1 MKYLKLSLLL
11 SFFVLHTSIF
21 AQDTLRNNK
30 DTFVF
35 NTENTIKTSIEIAYK
50 IKQIKG
56 LYEAIKIDHQGL
68 FEIKGN
74 YFNMGYTK
82 QGFNTFEIGISKG
95 KRDLFAVTKFQE
107 IHLNALFLRNGI
119 DKLNGVSVGIS
130 KSAALFNKAIEIQ
143 YVTNFTNQRSLI
155 LRPEFGITFFGTLTV
170 NYGYNLMTSKIPGF
184 TANVLH
190 IRYTKQNF
198 KKKIKEKLF
207 QIKTTLEHD
216 KVRLKQLGINI
227 PQIQLNKKKA
237 L

>member
-1 MKYLKLSLLL
+1 MKYLKLCLLL

-21 AQDTLRNNK
+21 AQDTLRNHK

-35 NTENTIKTSIEIAYK
+35 NTENVIKTTIEIAYK

-56 LYEAIKIDHQGL
+56 LYEAIKIDHQSL

-74 YFNMGYTK
+74 YFNMGFTK
-82 QGFNTFEIGISKG
+82 QGYNTFEIGVSKG
-95 KRDLFAVTKFQE
+95 KRDLFSITKFQE
-107 IHLNALFLRNGI
+107 IHVNALFLRNGI
-119 DKLNGVSVGIS
+119 DKLNGISVGIS
-130 KSAALFNKAIEIQ
+130 KSAALFNKAIEFQ
-143 YVTNFTNQRSLI
+143 YVTNFSNQRSLI
-155 LRPEFGITFFGTLTV
+155 LRPEFGITFFGSLTV

-184 TANVLH
+184 TPNVLH

-216 KVRLKQLGINI
+216 KERLKQLGINI
-227 PQIQLNKKKA
+227 PQIQLN
-237 L
+237 

>member
-1 MKYLKLSLLL
+1 MLQTSL
-11 SFFVLHTSIF
+11 F

-30 DTFVF
+30 DTLVI
-35 NTENTIKTSIEIAYK
+35 NTKNVIKTAIELGYK
-50 IKQIKG
+50 IKQING
-56 LYEAIKIDHQGL
+56 LIEAIKIDHQSL

-82 QGFNTFEIGISKG
+82 QGFHTFEIGISKG

-119 DKLNGVSVGIS
+119 DKLNGISLGIS
-130 KSAALFNKAIEIQ
+130 KSGALFNNAIELQ
-143 YVTNFTNQRSLI
+143 YITNFSNQRSII

-170 NYGYNLMTSKIPGF
+170 NYGYNIMTSKIHGF
-184 TANVLH
+184 TSNVLH

-207 QIKTTLEHD
+207 QIKTTFERD
-216 KVRLKQLGINI
+216 KERLKQLGINI
-227 PQIQLNKKKA
+227 PQIQLN
-237 L
+237 

>member
-1 MKYLKLSLLL
+1 MKYLKSSLLL

-21 AQDTLRNNK
+21 AQDTLRNHK

-35 NTENTIKTSIEIAYK
+35 NTENAIKTTIEIAFK

-56 LYEAIKIDHQGL
+56 LYDAIKIDHQSL

-82 QGFNTFEIGISKG
+82 QGFNTFELGVSKG
-95 KRDLFAVTKFQE
+95 KRDLFSITKFQE

-119 DKLNGVSVGIS
+119 EKLNGISLGIS
-130 KSAALFNKAIEIQ
+130 KSGALFNKAIELQ
-143 YVTNFTNQRSLI
+143 YVTNFSNQRSLI
-155 LRPEFGITFFGTLTV
+155 LRPELGFTFFGTLTV
-170 NYGYNLMTSKIPGF
+170 NYGYNIMTRKIPGF
-184 TANVLH
+184 TLNVLH

-207 QIKTTLEHD
+207 QIKTALERD
-216 KVRLKQLGINI
+216 RERLRQLGINI
-227 PQIQLNKKKA
+227 PQIELK
-237 L
+237 